1 MKIFYTALMLAAVSL
16 GAMGTAMADDI
27 TADVLT
33 YDGKTKVVSAKGN
46 VVIHANEGATITGTN
61 GEYHFEDRSAFLEG
75 GVKYVK
81 EQSTL
86 TAEKMYLY
94 KDRTARG
101 IGSVDFVDLSEHRIL
116 RGDDVMYNAATGFG
130 KIEGNGYLETADG
143 TLSAPHIEGNLKQI
157 KVVATG
163 GVDLTSTTNNA
174 VGYGDQAVY
183 TRSGRDGTDGKMV
196 LSGNAW
202 VEQNG
207 NTFEGPELVLVMRT
221 RSSRQQAAVRSPSRI
236 PRVRQKKAERETHSH
251 RFPRGRSIRR
261 HQSPAVPHMQA
272 AR

>member
-1 MKIFYTALMLAAVSL
+1 
-16 GAMGTAMADDI
+16 
-27 TADVLT
+27 
-33 YDGKTKVVSAKGN
+33 
-46 VVIHANEGATITGTN
+46 
-61 GEYHFEDRSAFLEG
+61 
-75 GVKYVK
+75 
-81 EQSTL
+81 
-86 TAEKMYLY
+86 
-94 KDRTARG
+94 
-101 IGSVDFVDLSEHRIL
+101 
-116 RGDDVMYNAATGFG
+116 MYNAATGFG

-183 TRSGRDGTDGKMV
+183 TRSGQDGTDGKMV

-207 NTFEGPELVLVMRT
+207 NTFDGPELVLVMRT
-221 RSSRQQAAVRSPSRI
+221 RSSRRQAAAPSPSRI

-251 RFPRGRSIRR
+251 RFPQGRSIRR
-261 HQSPAVPHMQA
+261 HRSPAVLNMQA